1 MTKKQDV
8 EQEKRLQDIQASFDE
23 IYHIMGRF
31 LDARKP
37 RDPSSVAK
45 RGWETRR
52 WRRFCKIVES
62 LNRSKTLDELYEKLL
77 KNHED
82 LAKWTPDYP
91 KDLNLPVFTDGPFPT
106 FFEDFIACG
115 YNIYNPGS
123 NSEPD
128 SWDDSRFL
136 LYVWEMDEWFI
147 YDSETV
153 RQMTDTGASDDEDA
167 QDAGADIFT

>member
-1 MTKKQDV
+1 MNKKHDS
-8 EQEKRLQDIQASFDE
+8 EREKRLEQIQSGFDE
-23 IYHIMGRF
+23 IYLIMNRC

-37 RDPSSVAK
+37 RDPSSAAK

-52 WRRFCKIVES
+52 WRRFYKIVES

-91 KDLNLPVFTDGPFPT
+91 KDLNLPVFGDGNYPT
-106 FFEDFIACG
+106 FYEDFIACG
-115 YNIYNPGS
+115 FNLYNPGS
-123 NSEPD
+123 NLEPD

-136 LYVWEMDEWFI
+136 VYVWEMGEWFI
-147 YDSETV
+147 YDEQTV
-153 RQMTDTGASDDEDA
+153 RLMTDTGATEDDGTLET
-167 QDAGADIFT
+167 GA